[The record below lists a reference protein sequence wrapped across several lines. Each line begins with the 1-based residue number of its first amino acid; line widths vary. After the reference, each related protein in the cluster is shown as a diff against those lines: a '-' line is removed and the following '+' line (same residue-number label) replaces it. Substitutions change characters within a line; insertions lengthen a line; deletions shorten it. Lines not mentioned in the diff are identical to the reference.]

1 MQISGNYNTRTHSPI
16 VGYLTF
22 SRSQDIASI
31 IITNA
36 SIILDSMSR
45 AEPMFELAY

>member
-1 MQISGNYNTRTHSPI
+1 MQVSGNYNTCTHSPI
-16 VGYLTF
+16 LGYLTF
-22 SRSQDIASI
+22 RRSQDIASI
-31 IITNA
+31 IIISA